1 MFWRAESFNQPIGS
15 WDTSCVANMN
25 SMFKEAAA
33 FNQPVG
39 DWNTSRVTNMGS
51 MFRKAVSFN
60 QRIGGWD
67 TSRVTD
73 MSNMFNQ
80 ASSFNQRIGSWNTSS
95 VTTMDGMFWKADSFS
110 KSIVKWDLRNLEHG
124 GEQIR
129 HIIEVQSQVGEF
141 VRRRLREWAGTAA
154 CGINRFSRFVLGIL
168 LNLLTYAVVLLVI
181 AGAVHLVIEVIR
193 KVKG

>member
-1 MFWRAESFNQPIGS
+1 MEGMFWRAESFNQRIGS

-51 MFRKAVSFN
+51 MFRKAV
-60 QRIGGWD
+60 
-67 TSRVTD
+67 
-73 MSNMFNQ
+73 
-80 ASSFNQRIGSWNTSS
+80 SFNQRIGSWNTSS